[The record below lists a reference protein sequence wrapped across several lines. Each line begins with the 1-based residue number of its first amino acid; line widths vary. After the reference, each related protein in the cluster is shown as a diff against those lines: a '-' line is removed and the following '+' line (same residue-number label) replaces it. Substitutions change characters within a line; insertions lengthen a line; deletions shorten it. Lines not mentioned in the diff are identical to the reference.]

1 MRFWSRLLPAAAVYM
16 VTAAAGAA
24 PRPVVAPP
32 GMSRVGPGIYR
43 PLYPAS
49 AAEREVPVKTFWLDA
64 KLVTNRDYL
73 SFVEKNPTWRRD
85 RVKRLLADETYL
97 GQWAGA
103 DALGSEARP
112 SSPVTNVSWFAAKA
126 YCADRG
132 ARLPTE
138 REWELAALAGDKV
151 PDGSGDPRWVGR
163 ILAFYSQPARGP
175 LADVGRGKPNF
186 WGIYDMHGLV
196 WEWIS
201 DFGASLVAS
210 DSREKGDG
218 ESNRFCGAS
227 GADSQNPS
235 DYAAFMRV
243 AYRSS
248 LEAPYTTARLGFRCA
263 RDVEE
268 PE

>member
-1 MRFWSRLLPAAAVYM
+1 
-16 VTAAAGAA
+16 
-24 PRPVVAPP
+24 
-32 GMSRVGPGIYR
+32 MSRVGPGIYR
-43 PLYPAS
+43 PLYPTS
-49 AAEREVPVKTFWLDA
+49 AAEREVPVKAFWLDA

-73 SFVEKNPTWRRD
+73 SFVEKSPAWRRD
-85 RVKRLLADETYL
+85 RVKRLLADESYL
-97 GQWAGA
+97 AHWGSA
-103 DALGSEARP
+103 DALGSEVRP
-112 SSPVTNVSWFAAKA
+112 ASPVTNVSWFAAKA

-138 REWELAALAGDKV
+138 REWELAALAGDTV

-163 ILAFYSQPARGP
+163 ILAFYSKPARGT
-175 LADVGRGKPNF
+175 LADVGRAKPNF

-263 RDVEE
+263 RDLEK
-268 PE
+268 P

>member
-1 MRFWSRLLPAAAVYM
+1 MRFWSRWMPAAAVC
-16 VTAAAGAA
+16 VLTAAAGAE
-24 PRPVVAPP
+24 PRTVVAPP

-49 AAEREVPVKTFWLDA
+49 AAEREVPVKAFWLDV

-73 SFVEKNPTWRRD
+73 SFVGRNPAWRRD

-97 GQWAGA
+97 AHWESA
-103 DALGSEARP
+103 DKLGSEVRA
-112 SSPVTNVSWFAAKA
+112 SSPVTNVSWFSAKA
-126 YCADRG
+126 YCAERG

-138 REWELAALAGDKV
+138 REWELAGLAGDSV

-163 ILAFYSQPARGP
+163 ILAFYSKPARGV
-175 LADVGRGKPNF
+175 LGDVARGKPNF

-218 ESNRFCGAS
+218 ERNRFCGAS
-227 GADSQNPS
+227 GADAQNPS

-263 RDVEE
+263 RDLEK
-268 PE
+268 P